1 MVTNHSI
8 ITGGQIVN
16 NRFLVVCNAYPSKE
30 AIYRN
35 GFIHRRVKAYQKKGL
50 NVDVFYLHVNATDIE
65 RYTYDGVHVTFGNE
79 LHYQNFLA
87 ENKNTYNTFLIHFI
101 NPHMYYPIIE
111 TIQSP
116 KIVVW
121 IHGFEAE
128 AWHRRWFNFLSSGQE
143 LNQILDKAEFYYPTQ
158 LEFMNQLYKEKNY
171 DITFIHVSE
180 WFKTHIADVDAKY
193 SPTNYEI
200 IPNIVD
206 SEVFNY
212 VPKERKGKLKVLSIR
227 PFASYKYANDQTAD
241 AIHVLSKKP
250 FFNDLEFHIYGEGK
264 LYSQITDSLIKYDNV
279 KLHNKFL
286 EQKEIARIHKNF
298 DVFLCPTRLDSQG
311 VSMCEAMSSGLVVV
325 SSNVTAIPEFVTH
338 NETGLLADKESPESL
353 AYQIER
359 LYFND
364 VLFNKISAQAAQSI
378 RSIASES
385 VVIEKELK
393 VILNDR

>member
-1 MVTNHSI
+1 MNK
-8 ITGGQIVN
+8 
-16 NRFLVVCNAYPSKE
+16 RFLVVCNAYPSKD

-35 GFIHRRVKAYQKKGL
+35 GFIHRRVKAYQQKGL
-50 NVDVFYLHVNATDIE
+50 TVDVFYLHVNATE
-65 RYTYDGVHVTFGNE
+65 VEVYQYDGVNVTFGNE
-79 LHYQNFLA
+79 LHYKQFLLD
-87 ENKNTYNTFLIHFI
+87 NQHIYQTFLIHFI

-111 TIQSP
+111 TIKNP
-116 KIVVW
+116 KFVIW

-128 AWHRRWFNFLSSGQE
+128 AWHRRWFNFLSSAAE
-143 LNQILDKAEFYYPTQ
+143 LKQILDKAEDYYPTQ
-158 LEFMNQLYKEKNY
+158 LEFMNQLYKETNY

-180 WFKTHIADVDAKY
+180 WFKTHIADVDAKF
-193 SPTNYEI
+193 SPLNYEI

-206 SEVFNY
+206 SNVFNY
-212 VPKERKGKLKVLSIR
+212 VKKERKGKLKVLSIR

-241 AIHVLSKKP
+241 AIHLLSKKP

-264 LYSQITDSLIKYDNV
+264 LYNTITDSLIKYDNV
-279 KLHNKFL
+279 KLHNTFL
-286 EQKEIARIHKNF
+286 EQKDIAKIHKQF

-338 NETGLLADKESPESL
+338 NETGLLADKESPASL

-378 RSIASES
+378 RDIASES

-393 VILNDR
+393 VILND